1 MVNMNIYQLINDFSY
16 KSFKTIGGTSKFIT
30 FKGQSLIDSWEE
42 LEGEVYKNFD
52 NKGKK
57 DGFDARVHGAFLV
70 MEKEKAMLFAQKI
83 KVQAEL
89 LPYKI
94 INVKRNFVFINIQN
108 IVKGINN
115 EGVSHLKRMELYR
128 NKGLYFYEEASKNII
143 FRDATSETK
152 LFCTQELEN
161 ILNELDIKGLAL
173 EKVGKVAP
181 IPSFSKEKNIFNR

>member
-83 KVQAEL
+83 KVRAEL

-128 NKGLYFYEEASKNII
+128 NKDLYFYEEASKNII
-143 FRDATSETK
+143 FRDATSEIK
-152 LFCTQELEN
+152 LFCTQELES

>member
-1 MVNMNIYQLINDFSY
+1 MDIYQLINDFSY
-16 KSFKTIGGTSKFIT
+16 KTFKTIGGTSKFIT

-70 MEKEKAMLFAQKI
+70 MEKGKAILFTQRLNVK
-83 KVQAEL
+83 AEL
-89 LPYKI
+89 LPFKI
-94 INVKRNFVFINIQN
+94 INVKKDFVFINIQN
-108 IVKGINN
+108 VVKGINF
-115 EGVSHLKRMELYR
+115 EGISPLKSMELYR
-128 NKGLYFYEEASKNII
+128 NKDLYFYEEASKNIL

-181 IPSFSKEKNIFNR
+181 ISSFPKERNIFNK

>member
-42 LEGEVYKNFD
+42 LEGEVYKNFN

-128 NKGLYFYEEASKNII
+128 NKDLYFYEEASKNII
-143 FRDATSETK
+143 FRDATSEIK
-152 LFCTQELEN
+152 LFCTQELES

-181 IPSFSKEKNIFNR
+181 IPSFPKERNIFNR